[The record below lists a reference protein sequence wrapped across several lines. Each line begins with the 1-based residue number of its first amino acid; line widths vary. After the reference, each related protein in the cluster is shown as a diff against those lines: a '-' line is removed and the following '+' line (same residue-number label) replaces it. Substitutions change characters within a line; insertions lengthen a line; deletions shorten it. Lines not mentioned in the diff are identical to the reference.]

1 MKKSGQLTAFYV
13 EMLLMTVAVTIMVL
27 LLTRFFALG
36 RAESSEARDLT
47 GAVSLAENAAEAFSA
62 SRSPEELR
70 GLLDENGNASLT
82 EGTSLPSVR
91 AAYGSD
97 RRPDPAGPLVLLVT
111 WEEEEAEAGRLAT
124 ALITVS
130 GEGGAKELYSLRT
143 AVFLKEADE

>member
-70 GLLDENGNASLT
+70 GLLDQLGEDRGA
-82 EGTSLPSVR
+82 EG
-91 AAYGSD
+91 AQ
-97 RRPDPAGPLVLLVT
+97 
-111 WEEEEAEAGRLAT
+111 
-124 ALITVS
+124 
-130 GEGGAKELYSLRT
+130 
-143 AVFLKEADE
+143 